1 MFLYAFFFVPMRA
14 WAPCFLTLNF
24 FFDVE
29 FFFDIGVGCG
39 LQSGRRHV
47 DTRRH
52 HGQRTPLHS
61 RRGAHPANKEEI
73 KISVWREGQ
82 IFGRGVEPLESR
94 GAITCTCVSVKKE
107 AL

>member
-1 MFLYAFFFVPMRA
+1 MTTA
-14 WAPCFLTLNF
+14 TS
-24 FFDVE
+24 
-29 FFFDIGVGCG
+29 GV
-39 LQSGRRHV
+39 LARFPLLLGRRHV

-52 HGQRTPLHS
+52 HGQRTLHS